1 MIVIYGTYLYGGGDV
16 FLQRYRPG
24 KSLGNRV
31 RGIALE
37 NSMICDFLIILRI
50 DAAHIIGLYP

>member
-1 MIVIYGTYLYGGGDV
+1 V